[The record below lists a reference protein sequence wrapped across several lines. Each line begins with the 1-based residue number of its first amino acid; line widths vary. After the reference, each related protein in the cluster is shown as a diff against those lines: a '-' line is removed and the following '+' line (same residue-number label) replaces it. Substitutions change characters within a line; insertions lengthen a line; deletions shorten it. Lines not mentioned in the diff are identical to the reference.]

1 MRVFWRNRSI
11 AYCLVLAIATV
22 MLTFDYAGASVR
34 YRLGAGDEINLTTVT
49 KINQGAGSGLDADK
63 LDGLLFVQGVEI
75 PEPPELYVTV
85 ASFSW

>member
-22 MLTFDYAGASVR
+22 MLTFDYAGASIR

-49 KINQGAGSGLDADK
+49 KIN
-63 LDGLLFVQGVEI
+63 
-75 PEPPELYVTV
+75 
-85 ASFSW
+85 